1 MRPHSSCPRGG
12 LPRGGQGIRR
22 RIRPSPQRG
31 VLPRP
36 PHSVRPPPTGR
47 SSRSPGALPTPPPE
61 FERNAQNCAPPE
73 VVPRPDLTAEE
84 AVRLQCGALAD
95 CHAPRRYHGLQ
106 VLYEFACDAGQMERS
121 RFFGFSAD
129 LYHFDHFMGKA
140 GHHFKALVGAA
151 AWAVEGA
158 EPGPRGRV
166 HVTVRAEGRAAPSRF
181 VFVMQRHDRGK
192 YEGCWCTAQ
201 LLPAGSK
208 WLEVEC
214 KR

>member
-1 MRPHSSCPRGG
+1 MRPVSSRPRGG
-12 LPRGGQGIRR
+12 LSRGGGPGIRR
-22 RIRPSPQRG
+22 RIRPPPTTG

-36 PHSVRPPPTGR
+36 PSTGR
-47 SSRSPGALPTPPPE
+47 PSRSPRGALPTPSPE
-61 FERNAQNCAPPE
+61 FERNPQNCAPPE

-208 WLEVEC
+208 WLEKDE
-214 KR
+214 